1 MLGFYNVSVILTYV
15 GLAGAVCGITLAM
28 NGHIGAALALL
39 MIAGVCDMFDG
50 KIARA
55 TKRSDDAKTFGIQ
68 IDSLCD
74 LVCFGVLPAVIAHA
88 LGVKGVFGCAV
99 LAAYVLGAVIRLGYF
114 NVIEQKRQQVSS
126 EEKDMF
132 HGLPVTT
139 ASWLLPIF
147 LGVNRLISKSV
158 SPLALTIFMLVVA
171 VLFVLDVRVKNP
183 SWPGARYVVSAVLI
197 AAAIFSFIYY
207 C

>member
-1 MLGFYNVSVILTYV
+1 MLGFYNVSVILTYL
-15 GLAGAVCGITLAM
+15 GLAGAVCGIASAM
-28 NGHIGAALALL
+28 DGHVGAAVALL

-55 TKRSDDAKTFGIQ
+55 TKRSEDAKTFGIQ

-88 LGVKGVFGCAV
+88 LGVSGVLGYIV
-99 LAAYVLGAVIRLGYF
+99 LALYVLGAVIRLGYF

-126 EEKDMF
+126 DEKDSF

-139 ASWLLPIF
+139 ASWLMPIF
-147 LGVNRLISKSV
+147 LGINLLVAGSV
-158 SPLALTIFMLVVA
+158 SALALTIFMLVVA
-171 VLFVLDVRVKNP
+171 VLFVVDMHIKNP
-183 SWPGARYVVSAVLI
+183 TWAGARYVVAAVLI
-197 AAAIFSFIYY
+197 AAAVFAFIYFF
-207 C
+207 